1 MSQKHV
7 PDRKTANPLSHL
19 HVDMS
24 WRDTPELPHA
34 EEIMKE
40 SYTLPKNDGPNAVY
54 PTKSAYLRA
63 QYDLLRFE
71 GAEPLR
77 RAVQEY
83 KSTPEMAE
91 STETCIYTDVS
102 NLRSIPNQYGIG
114 SDRGCPKVFVR
125 GVNIIRLGVMVRI
138 TFSAV
143 RARQLINWPASQRVV
158 PGTIVALSPASDH
171 FRTQCIVAV
180 VTGRYDD
187 LARNSMAP
195 PPLDLEFSDPNITA
209 GFMEPDQEY
218 VMVEAR
224 SNYFEAVRHVLEG
237 LKQTAED
244 DSPFDKYFIGQLN
257 TTDMPSSLP
266 SASTTLDISAL
277 HDGLQRPVPIHIPK
291 QGDIPSHIQ
300 SETRLDQSQLQA
312 LQRMITQ
319 ELAIVQGPPGTGKT
333 HTSMAALKVLLSTQ
347 RSNAPIIVTAQ
358 KNDTVDELLVRCHQL
373 GVDFVRLGGQ
383 AKDEVIASRTLFN
396 LRTRSRGKTW
406 SKSALEKR
414 LVSLRSQAKL
424 LLQRCFPPAHQ
435 ELILP
440 EHFREVGLIS
450 AEQHASV
457 TKCWDGDVRS
467 IAREGSQHSLGSWLG
482 DQLLAK
488 IPHRSV
494 HVPLSD
500 GIDNDEAA
508 SGPGISEKGSADN
521 KKEQLSGKP
530 ILIAR
535 WNSIKYSKG
544 VALNH
549 ELSQQ
554 LLVKNGNLWS
564 IVPQHRG
571 MVYHYLERRYLAST
585 KLALS
590 AIFKQL
596 DNVVKKLK
604 VARWQEDIT
613 AVRESK
619 ARIMGC
625 TTTGLTKYRR
635 LIAALRPRVMMIEE
649 AAETREANITAALF
663 PSLERII
670 LVGDHMQLAP
680 HADCLELSKPPFY
693 LNVSLF
699 QRLVERG
706 LEHSTLQVQRRMAPD
721 IRKLLNAWYP
731 LLVDHPSTLDR
742 EAVPAMGLES
752 VLWFNHQ
759 RPESSN
765 RYCSKVNTFEA
776 DMIVGLYN
784 HLVSNGTSPSEITI
798 LTFYSGQ
805 KACIEHS
812 LRQTPGAG
820 RLGPEV
826 QTVDGYQGR
835 ENRIILISITRSPE
849 DRTKPDSGFLNDLR
863 RAIVA
868 LSRPRHLLVIL
879 GDMQNLLASSARPIW
894 SEVLNRMEAS
904 PTDYIPVF
912 CKAHKSEIRIRQP
925 GDWARL
931 AGKGGCSMRCGRPT
945 AAQGATCGRKC
956 HGGSCKPT
964 IGAMFTDSNA
974 RTISERPI
982 ATSLS
987 SPQAQEDLIDLSDF

>member
-1 MSQKHV
+1 MCGLYLIMSQKPP
-7 PDRKTANPLSHL
+7 PDRKIATSSPHARPHSEI
-19 HVDMS
+19 S
-24 WRDTPELPHA
+24 WRDTPELPRA

-40 SYTLPKNDGPNAVY
+40 ACILPKKNGLNAVY

-71 GAEPLR
+71 GVEPLR

-83 KSTPEMAE
+83 KSAPEMAE
-91 STETCIYTDVS
+91 STETSIYTD
-102 NLRSIPNQYGIG
+102 
-114 SDRGCPKVFVR
+114 VFVR
-125 GVNIIRLGVMVRI
+125 GVNIIRLGVMVRV
-138 TFSAV
+138 TLSAV

-158 PGTIVALSPASDH
+158 PGTIVALSPASDR

-180 VTGRYDD
+180 VTGRYDE
-187 LARNSMAP
+187 LAGSSSAP
-195 PPLDLEFSDPNITA
+195 PPLDLEFSDPGITA

-244 DSPFDKYFIGQLN
+244 DSPFDKYFVGQLN
-257 TTDMPSSLP
+257 IVGMPNSFSP
-266 SASTTLDISAL
+266 SSTTLDISAL
-277 HDGLQRPVPIHIPK
+277 HDGLQRPQPIHIPV
-291 QGDIPSHIQ
+291 QGDIPIHIQ
-300 SETRLDQSQLQA
+300 QKTRLDQSQLQA
-312 LQRMITQ
+312 LQRMTTK

-347 RSNAPIIVTAQ
+347 RSNVPIIVTAQ

-373 GVDFVRLGGQ
+373 GVAFVRLGGQ
-383 AKDEVIASRTLFN
+383 AKDEVVASRTLFN
-396 LRTRSRGKTW
+396 LRMRSRGKTW

-414 LVSLRSQAKL
+414 LVSLRSQARL

-435 ELILP
+435 QLILP

-450 AEQHASV
+450 AEQHVSV
-457 TKCWDGDVRS
+457 MKCWDGDLKS
-467 IAREGSQHSLGSWLG
+467 IAGEGSRHPLGPWLS
-482 DQLLAK
+482 DRLLSK
-488 IPHRSV
+488 MPHRSV
-494 HVPLSD
+494 HVPISD
-500 GIDNDEAA
+500 GVDDEEAA
-508 SGPGISEKGSADN
+508 SGSGVSDKGSACN

-530 ILIAR
+530 IPIAR
-535 WNSIKYSKG
+535 WNSIKDSSG
-544 VALNH
+544 VAVSDKLAQ
-549 ELSQQ
+549 EL
-554 LLVKNGNLWS
+554 LAHNGNLWL
-564 IVPQHRG
+564 IAPKYRG
-571 MVYHYLERRYLAST
+571 MVYQYLERRYITST

-590 AIFKQL
+590 AVFKQL
-596 DNVVKKLK
+596 DNVVQKLK
-604 VARWQEDIT
+604 VTRWQEDIT
-613 AVRESK
+613 AIRDSK
-619 ARIMGC
+619 ARIIGC
-625 TTTGLTKYRR
+625 TTTGLTKYRK
-635 LIAALRPRVMMIEE
+635 LIAALRPRIMMIEE

-663 PSLERII
+663 PSLEQII

-680 HADCLELSKPPFY
+680 HADVLELSKPPFY

-721 IRKLLNAWYP
+721 IRKLLSAWYP

-742 EAVPAMGLES
+742 EAVPGMGSKSL
-752 VLWFNHQ
+752 LWFNHQ

-776 DMIVGLYN
+776 DMIVGLYS

-805 KACIEHS
+805 KACIENG
-812 LRQTPGAG
+812 LRQTRSVG

-835 ENRIILISITRSPE
+835 ENSIILISITRSPE
-849 DRTKPDSGFLNDLR
+849 DRSKPDAGFLNDLR

-894 SEVLNRMEAS
+894 SEVLIRMEAP

-912 CKAHKSEIRIRQP
+912 CKAHGSEIRIQQP

-931 AGKGGCSMRCGRPT
+931 AGKGGCSMRCGRT
-945 AAQGATCGRKC
+945 TGARGAICGRKC
-956 HGGSCKPT
+956 HGMLTGS
-964 IGAMFTDSNA
+964 GV
-974 RTISERPI
+974 
-982 ATSLS
+982 
-987 SPQAQEDLIDLSDF
+987 